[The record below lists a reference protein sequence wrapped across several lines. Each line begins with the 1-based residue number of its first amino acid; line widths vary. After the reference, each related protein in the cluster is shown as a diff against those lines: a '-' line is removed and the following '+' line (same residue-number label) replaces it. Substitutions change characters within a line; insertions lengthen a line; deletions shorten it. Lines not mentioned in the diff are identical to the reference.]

1 MSLIVMFNLRGLT
14 PFIWIVSVLTLSI
27 SDEVKTDGIASLT
40 SVSNATFANAS
51 LEDDHRTLSSAIQPT
66 SETIY
71 STKISNENVTPSFA
85 GEGGPILIASTTQRA
100 SSTTFQSASISDTLN
115 VGNNLSNEKDYSP
128 NVTRKNSTLSKI
140 VPRKGAN
147 EMLHGKKEQSSFIE
161 TQLPNDGEVVKY
173 NVTGNTIKMNNTM
186 LNVTNERLKNV
197 THTTVNGTLQQNTN
211 TSQQNTSTLQQNVSA
226 STVSTIIS
234 LLKEHKAKPTVT
246 VAGPNGDK
254 RPFVSPT
261 RSRLGMPKKIDY
273 LLPVII
279 TLLALP
285 ILGAV
290 MFMVYKQ
297 GRDCWDKRHYRRMDF
312 LIDGMYN
319 D

>member
-40 SVSNATFANAS
+40 SVSNTTFINAS
-51 LEDDHRTLSSAIQPT
+51 LEDDHRILSSAIQPT
-66 SETIY
+66 SESIY

-115 VGNNLSNEKDYSP
+115 VENNLSNEKDYSP
-128 NVTRKNSTLSKI
+128 NVIRRNSTLSKI

-147 EMLHGKKEQSSFIE
+147 EMLHVKKEQSSFIE
-161 TQLPNDGEVVKY
+161 TQLPNDGETIVKY
-173 NVTGNTIKMNNTM
+173 NVTGNTIKMNNT
-186 LNVTNERLKNV
+186 KNV
-197 THTTVNGTLQQNTN
+197 SHTTVNGTLQQNTN
-211 TSQQNTSTLQQNVSA
+211 TPQQNTNTLQQNVSA

-261 RSRLGMPKKIDY
+261 RSRSGMPKKIDY